1 MIVGIAREFF
11 VTIAWILSLIHYNRS
26 VTINNLYMKKL
37 LSVFILSLLAFSNV
51 AFAGDPDIIFE
62 PVPLEFELID
72 PGQTGN
78 FVIEPIPFEPLPFD
92 PGDPYTNDPSID
104 VVLDME
110 VLEGGRAALTWNR
123 YDGPNFQYYKIL
135 HSPDNNSLYYPETP
149 ELDFYEDQNKT
160 GFIHHDPVI
169 GDNFYRICV
178 ITSDD
183 KRGCSN
189 VIFMFKP
196 ANLGA
201 GGIDIEEPQP
211 EPEPF
216 VEPEERPD
224 LNDNQRD
231 RLEDIR
237 DSQNNDVGVFNKLSK
252 WLWNNIGIILAVI
265 AITLAATGFTFAAKR
280 KQKSISKYMNKIDDT
295 YTEYKM
301 KAKRC
306 EAELYR
312 LKDIVD
318 DELKSGKIDDSAYQ
332 LLMHRIEN
340 YMIDIQ
346 KQIVNEKFG
355 GLPSSL
361 KDEMFKMMEDGEIT
375 ESEMEAMQKLIKRS
389 ELSANEQDSLLAQMR
404 DFKKQDEAMKRK
416 GKS

>member
-1 MIVGIAREFF
+1 
-11 VTIAWILSLIHYNRS
+11 
-26 VTINNLYMKKL
+26 MKKL
-37 LSVFILSLLAFSNV
+37 LSVFTLSILIFANT
-51 AFAGDPDIIFE
+51 AFAGDPDLILE
-62 PVPLEFELID
+62 PMQLEPIN
-72 PGQTGN
+72 PGQIGE
-78 FVIEPIPFEPLPFD
+78 FILEPIPFEPLPFD

-110 VLEGGRAALTWNR
+110 MLEGGRAALNWNR

-135 HSPDNNSLYYPETP
+135 HSPDDNGLYYPETP
-149 ELDFYEDQNKT
+149 ELEFYEDQNKT
-160 GFIHHDPVI
+160 GFIHHDPIV

-189 VIFMFKP
+189 VISMFKP
-196 ANLGA
+196 ANMGA
-201 GGIDIEEPQP
+201 GGIDIEEPEPQP
-211 EPEPF
+211 EPEPLI
-216 VEPEERPD
+216 EPEEKPD
-224 LNDNQRD
+224 DKPELTDDQRD
-231 RLEDIR
+231 RLADLR
-237 DSQNNDVGVFNKLSK
+237 NNKETNGKTFEIGKLLSD
-252 WLWNNIGIILAVI
+252 NIGIIIAVI
-265 AITLAATGFTFAAKR
+265 AVIIAATGFTFAAKK

-318 DELKSGKIDDSAYQ
+318 DELKSGKIDDGAYK
-332 LLMHRIEN
+332 LLMNRIEN

-361 KDEMFKMMEDGEIT
+361 KEEMFQMMEDGEIT
-375 ESEMEAMQKLIKRS
+375 ESEMDTMQKLIKRS